1 MRRLH
6 HLLVLP
12 AIALALPA
20 SAEIYRWTDDTGETH
35 FGSNPPAGVEARPV
49 STTHTNTIE
58 NSSRQGDKDNGEA
71 NEEQSA
77 QAQTNGQAE
86 GDGGQSPEEQK
97 KREEIRQ
104 QNCEAARQ
112 ALKTL
117 EQNARVQVME
127 EGERRYLSPEEKAAE
142 RERYEKIRDEN
153 CD

>member
-1 MRRLH
+1 MRRLR

-35 FGSNPPAGVEARPV
+35 FGANPPAGVEAEPV
-49 STTHTNTIE
+49 STSQTNTIE
-58 NSSRQGDKDNGEA
+58 NASRQSENEDEEEASQGEEPSDDQGDR
-71 NEEQSA
+71 EQ
-77 QAQTNGQAE
+77 N
-86 GDGGQSPEEQK
+86 PEDQK
-97 KREEIRQ
+97 EREEIRQ

-127 EGERRYLSPEEKAAE
+127 DGERRYLSQEEKEAE
-142 RERYEKIRDEN
+142 RERYEKLQDEN